1 MQQIWWHCTQS
12 LIASISHGL
21 DTTHPAAPDTA
32 LALPALHAAARSMQP
47 VIATALLSSV
57 GLSLAL
63 AAVVLLHVAGRLRLR
78 RERGRRHAL
87 QRRLDEVSDNLPVVV
102 FQAWWEHRG
111 EIELELIAGDAPQLF
126 SASPRELR
134 SDPGR
139 IIAAVA
145 LPDRRR
151 VRAEIA
157 RALRRRERVSL
168 HFTAQGV
175 RGPRQVTMHAWPTGM
190 SGKGQHWTGYWMDV
204 SDACARDEA
213 IAAAHAQAELDASHR
228 GQLLATLGSGIGRPM
243 HMLLQRLTALRE
255 GPLDASQ
262 RVALDALE
270 DAAAMLARI
279 LDDVLALSGTDDAE
293 LGLDATPVDLR
304 AVMGSVEH
312 LLLPVACAKGLQLRQ
327 QADARLARGLLA
339 DATRLRQI
347 LFNLVGNAIKF
358 TDRGY
363 VAFAVQV
370 LEDAHDMQRL
380 RIEVSDTGVGIPFE
394 RQHAVFEPFTQVDA
408 STPRRHGGTG
418 LGLGICQRLVR
429 LMGGRMAL
437 RSAPGCGTV
446 VSIELALQRVIGPL
460 QVAPAHAA
468 APPAATS
475 VQASAA
481 RVLVAEDHPTQ
492 QLLMQWWLRGMGLEV
507 DVAGD
512 GGLALAAWRE
522 GNHALLFTDERM
534 PGLDGVELVARI
546 RAEERWHGRPA
557 IPVIGM
563 SADPGGMQGAD
574 VQHVLVK
581 PISRRTLHDAIERVL
596 PGLLPVT
603 PPAST
608 AASSA
613 PGDDVPS
620 LATLAARFGSEE
632 TARALAR
639 SLQQSLEED
648 LQALQL
654 EQSGADAGG
663 VDPHVLSQRLHRMA
677 GGIGSIGLHA
687 LAMQVR
693 ELSEEEGPVDDQR
706 RRDLHVRLQDF
717 LQHLRGIQAG

>member
-1 MQQIWWHCTQS
+1 MQQIWWRGTQF

-21 DTTHPAAPDTA
+21 DTTLHATPDTA
-32 LALPALHAAARSMQP
+32 LALHALHAAGRTMQA

-57 GLSLAL
+57 GLPLAL
-63 AAVVLLHVAGRLRLR
+63 AAVALLHVAGRRRLR
-78 RERGRRHAL
+78 RERARRHAL

-102 FQAWWEHRG
+102 FQAWREQRG
-111 EIELELIAGDAPQLF
+111 GIELELIAGDAPQLF

-139 IIAAVA
+139 VIAAVA
-145 LPDRRR
+145 VPDRRR
-151 VRAEIA
+151 VWAEIA
-157 RALRRRERVSL
+157 RASRRRQRISL

-175 RGPRQVTMHAWPTGM
+175 RGPRQVTMHAWPTAT

-213 IAAAHAQAELDASHR
+213 IAAAHAQAEADAAGR
-228 GQLLATLGSGIGRPM
+228 GRLLATLGSGIGRPM
-243 HMLLQRLTALRE
+243 RTLLQRLTTLRE
-255 GPLDASQ
+255 GPLDAPQ
-262 RVALDALE
+262 RAALDALE

-304 AVMGSVEH
+304 AVLGSVEQ

-327 QADARLARGLLA
+327 QADARTARWLLA

-347 LFNLVGNAIKF
+347 LFNIVGNAIKF
-358 TDRGY
+358 TDRGD
-363 VAFAVQV
+363 VAIAVQV
-370 LEDAHDMQRL
+370 LEDAHDMQHL
-380 RIEVSDTGVGIPFE
+380 RIEVSDTGVGIPLE
-394 RQHAVFEPFTQVDA
+394 RQHAVFEPFTQVDV

-429 LMGGRMAL
+429 RMGGHMAL

-446 VSIELALQRVIGPL
+446 VSIELALQRVIGPV
-460 QVAPAHAA
+460 QAAPAHTVAL
-468 APPAATS
+468 PAATS
-475 VQASAA
+475 TQSAAA

-546 RAEERWHGRPA
+546 RAEERWQGRPA

-563 SADPGGMQGAD
+563 SADPDGMQGAD
-574 VQHVLVK
+574 VQHVLAK
-581 PISRRTLHDAIERVL
+581 PISRRTLHDAIEHVL
-596 PGLLPVT
+596 PGLLPGQPV
-603 PPAST
+603 PA
-608 AASSA
+608 AASAA
-613 PGDDVPS
+613 PGDDTPS

-632 TARALAR
+632 TARVLVR
-639 SLQQSLEED
+639 SLRQSLEED

-654 EQSGADAGG
+654 DRTGADAGG

-693 ELSEEEGPVDDQR
+693 ELSEAEEPIDDAR
-706 RRDLHVRLQDF
+706 RRDLHVRLQGF
-717 LQHLRGIQAG
+717 LQHLRGLQAG